1 MDQSLE
7 NNTAKEINS
16 KSTNSC
22 YSKLKKG
29 KQQFFPF
36 IRDQDSQANKF
47 IYFLLFFVS
56 RVCALI
62 DLNFDSRI
70 QFVAQVMI
78 Q

>member
-1 MDQSLE
+1 MNIKWTMDQSLE

-36 IRDQDSQANKF
+36 VRDQDSQAN
-47 IYFLLFFVS
+47 
-56 RVCALI
+56 
-62 DLNFDSRI
+62 NFI
-70 QFVAQVMI
+70 QFQFQFHTSFILANAVENE
-78 Q
+78 